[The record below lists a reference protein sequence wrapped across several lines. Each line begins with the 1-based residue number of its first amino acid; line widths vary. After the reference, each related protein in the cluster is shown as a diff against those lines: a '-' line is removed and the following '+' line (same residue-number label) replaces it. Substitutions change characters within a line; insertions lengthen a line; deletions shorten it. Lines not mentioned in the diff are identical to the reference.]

1 MKNTKIMLAV
11 IGMFIVTW
19 IFFGLGCMALS
30 GYDTLG
36 DAMMNGLV
44 LFFMVIIGWA
54 PSLIVGID
62 LNEYLENK
70 N

>member
-1 MKNTKIMLAV
+1 MKKTKIMVAV

-30 GYDTLG
+30 GYDTLR

-44 LFFMVIIGWA
+44 LLFMVVFGWI
-54 PSLIVGID
+54 PSVIVGVD
-62 LNEYLENK
+62 LDEKLNK
-70 N
+70 

>member
-11 IGMFIVTW
+11 IGMFITTW

-30 GYDTLG
+30 GYDTLR

-44 LFFMVIIGWA
+44 LFFMLVFGWV
-54 PSLIVGID
+54 PSLIVSID
-62 LNEYLENK
+62 LNERYERD
-70 N
+70 

>member
-1 MKNTKIMLAV
+1 MKNTKIMVAV
-11 IGMFIVTW
+11 IGMLIVTW

-30 GYDTLG
+30 GYDTLR

-44 LFFMVIIGWA
+44 LFFMVVLGWI

-62 LNEYLENK
+62 LNEKLN

>member
-1 MKNTKIMLAV
+1 MKKTKIMVAV

-30 GYDTLG
+30 GYDTLR

-44 LFFMVIIGWA
+44 LFFMVVIGWV
-54 PSLIVGID
+54 PSLIVGVD
-62 LNEYLENK
+62 LNEKLN

>member
-1 MKNTKIMLAV
+1 MNKTKIMVAV

-30 GYDTLG
+30 GYDTLR

-44 LFFMVIIGWA
+44 LFFMVVLGWI

-62 LNEYLENK
+62 LNEKLN